1 MQSLT
6 FELELVNSSND
17 VVVAADGSTSTS
29 WQIENPCIQADLC
42 QIDNALQNRFDQ
54 HMLEG
59 KNISIPYTQIIT
71 STQTVASSK
80 DISVNITRSCSRLQK
95 LYMTMFKTGEETTN
109 LDRNNFNY
117 FYHPMG
123 KPASPDPEGTYNSAK
138 ELQFQVQI
146 GAKSIPERP
155 IESTSQAYY
164 NLKKALGKK
173 NIGAKSSDY
182 IVNKFAYGLDLEAV
196 PGVLGQGLNTR
207 QGDLMTIKLKSEAAV
222 ASDMPTEVTVYLMA
236 QSVVELSDSGTN
248 ILD

>member
-1 MQSLT
+1 M
-6 FELELVNSSND
+6 NSSDD

-80 DISVNITRSCSRLQK
+80 DISVNITRSCSRLQQ
-95 LYMTMFKTGEETTN
+95 LYMTMFKTGEENTN
-109 LDRNNFNY
+109 LDRKNFNY

-123 KPASPDPEGTYNSAK
+123 KGSGGTDGTYDSAK

-146 GAKSIPERP
+146 GSKSIPERL
-155 IESTSQAYY
+155 IEFIIQA
-164 NLKKALGKK
+164 
-173 NIGAKSSDY
+173 
-182 IVNKFAYGLDLEAV
+182 
-196 PGVLGQGLNTR
+196 
-207 QGDLMTIKLKSEAAV
+207 
-222 ASDMPTEVTVYLMA
+222 
-236 QSVVELSDSGTN
+236 
-248 ILD
+248 